1 LTLVYQR
8 KPYLNLQ
15 GIRDQIRMIAD
26 PGKNPGVARPR
37 VEDVADQE
45 SLRRIDRSGFI
56 EALYRD

>member
-37 VEDVADQE
+37 VEDIVDQE
-45 SLRRIDRSGFI
+45 PLRRVDRSGFI
-56 EALYRD
+56 DALYRN

>member
-1 LTLVYQR
+1 LTLVYKR

-37 VEDVADQE
+37 VEVADQE